1 MSMNEASI
9 VRYRIDAS
17 RSRFTVQGSADGL
30 LSMFGHD
37 PVIAIC
43 GFGGDARFVPGTLES
58 ASLLLLVQADSLA
71 VVNKVSDKDR
81 KEMERAMREDLL
93 EIARHPEIIFMSTS
107 ISANRTGEGLYWA
120 RILGNLSLHGVTRDH
135 LIDAQLILN
144 GDGLRAQGEFPLRQ
158 TDYNIKPVSVAGGTL
173 KMKDELKFSF
183 DIVAERQGGRRK
195 AEG

>member
-1 MSMNEASI
+1 MSMKEPGI
-9 VRYRIDAS
+9 VRYRIDAG

-43 GFGGDARFVPGTLES
+43 GFGGDVRFVPGTLEA
-58 ASLLLLVQADSLA
+58 ASLLMLVQGDSLA

-81 KEMERAMREDLL
+81 REMERAMRDDLL
-93 EIARHPEIIFMSTS
+93 EIARHPEIVFMSTS
-107 ISANRTGEGLYWA
+107 IAASRMGDGQHRAK
-120 RILGNLSLHGVTRDH
+120 ILGKLSLHGVTRD
-135 LIDAQLILN
+135 LSIEARLTMSA
-144 GDGLRAQGEFPLRQ
+144 GSLRAQGEFPLRQ

-183 DIVAERQGGRRK
+183 DILASEP
-195 AEG
+195 